1 MPHIIN
7 SWKQYKMSWAFT
19 RSGILPLSLWPWV
32 QMCLQGLFFPIGNK
46 FPWVY
51 SSLTSTETTEVLNAP
66 LEEGRI
72 LRLAG
77 ECCRWMPGI
86 RKGNQ
91 TSWPDIHDDGAGGG
105 YYWARTAEL
114 YSQSRSNRASHRSTT
129 SPTAKYVKRDL
140 QIISIHPTET
150 QLYSSVVL

>member
-1 MPHIIN
+1 MPHIIH
-7 SWKQYKMSWAFT
+7 SWKQYKMSWTFT
-19 RSGILPLSLWPWV
+19 PSGILPLSLWPRA
-32 QMCLQGLFFPIGNK
+32 QMCLQGLFFPIGIK

-51 SSLTSTETTEVLNAP
+51 SSLTGTTEVLNAP

-77 ECCRWMPGI
+77 EGCRWKPDI

-91 TSWPDIHDDGAGGG
+91 TSWSDLYDDGAGGG

-114 YSQSRSNRASHRSTT
+114 DFQSGLNRASCQSTT

-140 QIISIHPTET
+140 QILSIHPTET
-150 QLYSSVVL
+150 QLYISAVL